1 MKTIHLRKLQTDTVL
16 RAGVVFVALGISAL
30 ALGAD
35 LTVGTAADM
44 GEGYVPRAMAVA
56 LLAFGTLLVVLSLS
70 SGSPAPPFSPVRGE
84 EVPVRWRPLAHRE
97 HFDRVGHTAIHE
109 QYDADSG
116 QRVADL
122 RYREAAIRNCLH
134 R

>member
-1 MKTIHLRKLQTDTVL
+1 MKTIHLRKLQTDTDL
-16 RAGVVFVALGISAL
+16 RAGVIFVALGISAL

-70 SGSPAPPFSPVRGE
+70 SGSPAPPSSPVRGE
-84 EVPVRWRPLAHRE
+84 
-97 HFDRVGHTAIHE
+97 G
-109 QYDADSG
+109 S
-116 QRVADL
+116 
-122 RYREAAIRNCLH
+122 
-134 R
+134 